1 VNVLQ
6 SSWSSRLLLKANL
19 EKESK
24 FCKMIMEVNVL
35 PSNSK
40 ISCGTWNPTSN
51 NYTLYATTK

>member
-1 VNVLQ
+1 
-6 SSWSSRLLLKANL
+6 LKANL

-24 FCKMIMEVNVL
+24 FCEMTMEVNVL

-51 NYTLYATTK
+51 NYTLYATTKWHFLAFE

>member
-1 VNVLQ
+1 MEF
-6 SSWSSRLLLKANL
+6 KAFVESHL

-24 FCKMIMEVNVL
+24 FCKMTMEVNVL

-51 NYTLYATTK
+51 IYTLYATTK